1 MEKQKKL
8 MEKMQ
13 ENISLVQRVK
23 NDDEMRCKKQAEEA
37 DRSAYEAEV
46 NKQARLKQMRQ
57 ETQAF
62 LFKQMAEKDDR
73 KKQALELKSLQAQI
87 LDADS
92 QEYGSIE
99 AQKKIEKLQK
109 YHAFRGELENQM
121 ASNQLRKNPAMSE
134 NEMKMNRRLLDLV
147 DRTFEHRDQEM
158 AMDVID
164 DIGPEDAAVQ

>member
-73 KKQALELKSLQAQI
+73 KRQTAELKTLQAAI
-87 LDADS
+87 LDMDS
-92 QEYGSIE
+92 QEYTSIE
-99 AQKKIEKLQK
+99 EQKKIEKKRK
-109 YHAFRGELENQM
+109 YQNHRSQLEN
-121 ASNQLRKNPAMSE
+121 
-134 NEMKMNRRLLDLV
+134 
-147 DRTFEHRDQEM
+147 
-158 AMDVID
+158 
-164 DIGPEDAAVQ
+164 

>member
-73 KKQALELKSLQAQI
+73 KRQAAELKSLQAAI
-87 LDADS
+87 LDMDS
-92 QEYGSIE
+92 QEYTAIE
-99 AQKKIEKLQK
+99 EQKKVDKKRK
-109 YHAFRGELENQM
+109 YLSHRTQLENQIIK
-121 ASNQLRKNPAMSE
+121 NQDRKNPAMSE
-134 NEMKMNRRLLDLV
+134 TEIKMNRRLLTLV
-147 DRTFEHRDQEM
+147 ERTFEQRDQEI
-158 AMDVID
+158 ASEQLD
-164 DIGPEDAAVQ
+164 DLGPEDAA